1 MAEPSILELSDAE
14 RSWVA
19 QQIAA
24 AAALARVH
32 VGRDEPLPSL
42 ETLGATFS
50 AWSNSPGDQRHDA
63 NSVVLAL
70 GAAFGQH
77 LVDGLGL
84 RWVIVSD
91 EHGTDLAVHGQPG
104 DMLMFPI
111 SSTAKRCE
119 TGDFGFFPVL
129 YAMMRDDVSKRRREA

>member
-14 RSWVA
+14 RGWVV

-24 AAALARVH
+24 AAALAKVH
-32 VGRDEPLPSL
+32 LGRDEPLPSL
-42 ETLGATFS
+42 ETLAATFS
-50 AWSNSPGDQRHDA
+50 RWAASPGDQRQDA
-63 NSVVLAL
+63 NAVVLAL
-70 GAAFGQH
+70 GTAFGQH

-91 EHGTDLAVHGQPG
+91 EHGTDIAVHGQPG

-119 TGDFGFFPVL
+119 TGDFGFFPLL
-129 YAMMRDDVSKRRREA
+129 YAAMRDDVTRRRREE

>member
-1 MAEPSILELSDAE
+1 MPDPSILELSEAE

-24 AAALARVH
+24 AAALAKALL
-32 VGRDEPLPSL
+32 GRDEPLPSL

-50 AWSNSPGDQRHDA
+50 AWADAPGDRRQDA

-70 GAAFGQH
+70 GTAFGQH

-91 EHGTDLAVHGQPG
+91 QHGTDIAVHGQPG
-104 DMLMFPI
+104 GM
-111 SSTAKRCE
+111 
-119 TGDFGFFPVL
+119 
-129 YAMMRDDVSKRRREA
+129 